1 MNKADEK
8 SLAGLHG
15 KLAEVLSEALS
26 RDYEDPETGQK
37 LPPPAAILNVARQF
51 LKDNKIE
58 STAAVGS
65 PLHDLAD
72 LPIFDDENVAI
83 ARPHACLEI
92 AHLPEWRA
100 PRHALFVGV
109 QQS

>member
-15 KLAEVLSEALS
+15 KLAEVLKEALEQ
-26 RDYEDPETGQK
+26 DYTDPDTGQK

-58 STAAVGS
+58 AIAAEGS
-65 PLHDLAD
+65 PLHNLAD
-72 LPIFDDENVAI
+72 LPVFEDDNILPIRKAI
-83 ARPHACLEI
+83 
-92 AHLPEWRA
+92 
-100 PRHALFVGV
+100 
-109 QQS
+109 

>member
-15 KLAEVLSEALS
+15 KLAEVLKEALEQE
-26 RDYEDPETGQK
+26 YLDPDSGIK

-58 STAAVGS
+58 AVSAVGS
-65 PLHDLAD
+65 PLHNLAD
-72 LPIFDDENVAI
+72 LPVFEDDNVVPL
-83 ARPHACLEI
+83 RKTN
-92 AHLPEWRA
+92 
-100 PRHALFVGV
+100 
-109 QQS
+109 

>member
-15 KLAEVLSEALS
+15 KLAEVLKDALNQE
-26 RDYEDPETGQK
+26 YLDPDTGQK

-58 STAAVGS
+58 SIAAEGS
-65 PLHDLAD
+65 PLHNLAD
-72 LPIFDDENVAI
+72 LPVFEDDNV
-83 ARPHACLEI
+83 
-92 AHLPEWRA
+92 LPMRK
-100 PRHALFVGV
+100 
-109 QQS
+109 SN

>member
-15 KLAEVLSEALS
+15 KLAEVLKEALDQ
-26 RDYEDPETGQK
+26 DYLDPDTGQK

-58 STAAVGS
+58 ALAVEGS
-65 PLHDLAD
+65 PLHNLAD
-72 LPIFDDENVAI
+72 LPVFEDENIVPI
-83 ARPHACLEI
+83 RK
-92 AHLPEWRA
+92 
-100 PRHALFVGV
+100 
-109 QQS
+109 SN

>member
-15 KLAEVLSEALS
+15 KLAEVLKEALEQ
-26 RDYEDPETGQK
+26 DYTDPDTGLK

-58 STAAVGS
+58 AVSAVGS
-65 PLHDLAD
+65 PLHNLAD
-72 LPIFDDENVAI
+72 LPVFEDDNV
-83 ARPHACLEI
+83 
-92 AHLPEWRA
+92 LPIRKA
-100 PRHALFVGV
+100 N
-109 QQS
+109 

>member
-15 KLAEVLSEALS
+15 KLAEVLKEAL
-26 RDYEDPETGQK
+26 DQEYLDPETGQK

-58 STAAVGS
+58 SIAAEGS
-65 PLHDLAD
+65 PLHNLAD
-72 LPIFDDENVAI
+72 LPVFEDDNV
-83 ARPHACLEI
+83 
-92 AHLPEWRA
+92 LPIRKA
-100 PRHALFVGV
+100 N
-109 QQS
+109 